1 MARRFTSTN
10 LVIAESKPNITNS
23 TTKNDC
29 KSTTIENDGKII
41 VVLEIIAMSNVKII
55 TNGQI
60 TCTTET
66 SSDNDGKVT
75 AHDNNG
81 KATAT
86 TEITNDSNG
95 KITSTTGNS
104 NDKSGYN

>member
-1 MARRFTSTN
+1 VARSLLALARLLLLRLMARRFTSTN

-55 TNGQI
+55 TNG
-60 TCTTET
+60 
-66 SSDNDGKVT
+66 
-75 AHDNNG
+75 
-81 KATAT
+81 
-86 TEITNDSNG
+86 
-95 KITSTTGNS
+95 
-104 NDKSGYN
+104 